1 MKAMV
6 FTNNQ
11 NKFAN
16 YTEKFTHL
24 LDNSE
29 YVFINKVENF
39 VEMTNQQSSFEFCI
53 VDSSMSTIVL
63 NDCLK
68 TIKDIA
74 GERPLVICGDE
85 EDQNR
90 IDKSIIAD
98 TKFNISISNPEDE
111 EKIKSVVSFVKKNL
125 GENKQEEALARKGMD
140 FVAIKVRNLFFV
152 DKMPYNL
159 YIKISSEKH
168 VLAIEKESE
177 ISTALISKL
186 IKRKINFLYIE
197 KDKHIHFLEISM
209 LKAKTFLNAN
219 TDINKK
225 LIMAHLRSTALLH
238 DYLFNVGVTTPVELF
253 IETLVNNMVKSLNKT
268 HMLMKV
274 LSSFQF
280 NQESNIGKSVL
291 CSYISFYL
299 TQSLGW
305 KSESISRKFIMASLI
320 QDLYLEN
327 DDLAKLKSPNDPN
340 LVKFTE
346 DEIKSFM
353 NHTEKISAVALQL
366 SKFPDLEFIL
376 RQHHETA
383 NRDGFPNKTSPS
395 ELQLA
400 VCTFNISTQLAL
412 ELNVKGISKEV
423 ISKTY
428 KSFVKDHNNGNFK
441 QPILHLRK
449 ILNL

>member
-111 EKIKSVVSFVKKNL
+111 EKIKSVISFVKKNL

-186 IKRKINFLYIE
+186 TAGPEIDGSTTVPSSLQEIKKKRDKIN
-197 KDKHIHFLEISM
+197 
-209 LKAKTFLNAN
+209 
-219 TDINKK
+219 
-225 LIMAHLRSTALLH
+225 
-238 DYLFNVGVTTPVELF
+238 
-253 IETLVNNMVKSLNKT
+253 
-268 HMLMKV
+268 
-274 LSSFQF
+274 
-280 NQESNIGKSVL
+280 
-291 CSYISFYL
+291 
-299 TQSLGW
+299 
-305 KSESISRKFIMASLI
+305 RK
-320 QDLYLEN
+320 
-327 DDLAKLKSPNDPN
+327 
-340 LVKFTE
+340 
-346 DEIKSFM
+346 
-353 NHTEKISAVALQL
+353 
-366 SKFPDLEFIL
+366 
-376 RQHHETA
+376 
-383 NRDGFPNKTSPS
+383 
-395 ELQLA
+395 
-400 VCTFNISTQLAL
+400 
-412 ELNVKGISKEV
+412 
-423 ISKTY
+423 
-428 KSFVKDHNNGNFK
+428 
-441 QPILHLRK
+441 
-449 ILNL
+449 